1 MMPTLKAIHRK
12 IDEYNMEEGMCISA
26 FSAHFLT
33 FYKVLDLVFP
43 DDLRESNPSAFKFLK
58 MAQAWKAKGSLF
70 QAPAQTTL
78 STTVHES
85 AASSDAEMEDGDG
98 DKDEDEGEG
107 ENA

>member
-1 MMPTLKAIHRK
+1 MHFCVL
-12 IDEYNMEEGMCISA
+12 
-26 FSAHFLT
+26 AHFLT
-33 FYKVLDLVFP
+33 FYEVLDLVFP

-70 QAPAQTTL
+70 QAPAQTVS
-78 STTVHES
+78 STNDRES
-85 AASSDAEMEDGDG
+85 AASSDAEMEDDDDE